1 MSTRLFENDGL
12 IQTTIHGSAQNAYV
26 ITEEKID
33 FFNNYSTELQLWL
46 ALSSLFVGA
55 FLSNL
60 PLFISNS
67 NNSNILIIVIF
78 YCSLVLSLISVAF
91 LIKSGRKFS
100 KIKSKLF
107 VKIADFKEADT
118 SLRVIDAQYGANG
131 SYVDISSQLS
141 SKIINNT
148 LNIRITND
156 LAPRDPAPGVAK
168 ELKVKYSFSGEEKEI
183 TVKEKENLN
192 LP

>member
-26 ITEEKID
+26 ITEEKIE

-46 ALSSLFVGA
+46 ALSSLFIGA

-60 PLFISNS
+60 PMFISNHDD
-67 NNSNILIIVIF
+67 SNILVIVIF

-107 VKIADFKEADT
+107 IKIADFKVDT
-118 SLRVIDAQYGANG
+118 SLKIIDAQYGANG
-131 SYVDISSQLS
+131 SYVDITSQLS

-148 LNIRITND
+148 LNIKITND
-156 LAPRDPAPGVAK
+156 LAPKDPVPGVAK
-168 ELKVKYSFSGEEKEI
+168 EAKVKYSFNGEEKEI
-183 TVKEKENLN
+183 VVKEKEVLN